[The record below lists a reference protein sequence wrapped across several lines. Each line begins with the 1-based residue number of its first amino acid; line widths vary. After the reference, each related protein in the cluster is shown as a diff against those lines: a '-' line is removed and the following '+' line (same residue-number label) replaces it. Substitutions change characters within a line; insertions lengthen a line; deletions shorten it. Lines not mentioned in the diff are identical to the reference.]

1 MMTMFADIIVDI
13 SLGQLDKTFQYSI
26 PNALIDKVSVGSFV
40 KVPFGNGGR
49 TLEGFVLSISDEPKI
64 ELSRIKP
71 VISVEEDKVRAETE
85 LIRLAYFIKVHYGST
100 MNQALK
106 TVLPIRKKVKPK
118 ENKIVKLSVE
128 PDIARGELSE
138 MGTRKRH
145 SIAKER
151 LLAALI
157 EEGEIP
163 WDILTSKLDIPTSA
177 IRDLEKKCLLNV
189 RSEKTYR
196 NPVVHSKNAER
207 PELNEYQQKA
217 VNRFI
222 SDYAEG
228 LRNTYLLYGIT
239 GSGKTEVYMSM
250 IEKVLAL
257 GKDIIVLIPEIA
269 LTYQTLMRFY
279 GRFGDQVSVIHSR
292 LSDGERFDQ
301 FERAKNGDVKIMVGP
316 RSALFTPFQNLG
328 LIIID
333 EEQET
338 AYKSETVPKYHAREV
353 AEERCR
359 LSDASLVLGSATP
372 SLEAF
377 ERAREGKY
385 IRLDLPERV
394 EDRHLPKTHIVD
406 MREELK
412 AGNRTM
418 ISDALMDA
426 LTDRLQKN
434 EQSMLFLNRRG
445 LMGFISCRSCGTVI
459 KCPHCDV
466 SLSLHRDGK
475 LHCHYCGYMTE
486 NVKVC
491 PKCGSKYI
499 GTMRAGTEKL
509 EEFLKEKFP
518 QAAVLR
524 MDADTTSGKE
534 GHEKILSQFAN
545 READILLGTQMIVK
559 GHDFSGVTLMGII
572 VADMSL
578 NASDYRAGER
588 TFDLLTQAA
597 GRAGRG
603 EREGDVYIQTY
614 QPENFVIQ
622 ASAAQDYEAFFKE
635 EIAYRKIMH
644 YPPMSHLLLIQCMC
658 ENHERLEEKTKLIY
672 HLIKEKNPKINI
684 LKPVDASISKIN
696 DTYRMAIYI
705 KDDSYERLI
714 TAKDIVSDALLNMSA
729 LKGITIF
736 FDFDPVNGY

>member
-1 MMTMFADIIVDI
+1 MFADIIVDI
-13 SLGQLDKTFQYSI
+13 SLGQLDKTFQYLI
-26 PNALIDKVSVGSFV
+26 PDALADKVSVGSFV
-40 KVPFGNGGR
+40 TVPFGNGGR
-49 TLEGFVLSISDEPKI
+49 TLDGFVLSISDTPKI

-71 VISVEEDKVRAETE
+71 IISVEEDKVRAESE

-106 TVLPIRKKVKPK
+106 TVLPVKKRVKPK
-118 ENKIVKLSVE
+118 ENKIVKLSVDL
-128 PDIARGELSE
+128 DIARGELSK
-138 MGTRKRH
+138 MRTIKRH
-145 SIAKER
+145 SVAKER
-151 LLAALI
+151 LLSALI
-157 EEGEIP
+157 DEGEIP
-163 WDILTSKLDIPTSA
+163 WDILTTKLDIPSAA
-177 IRDLEKKCLLNV
+177 IRALEKKCLLNV
-189 RSEKTYR
+189 RTEKTYR
-196 NPVVHSKNAER
+196 NPVISSRNAER
-207 PELNEYQQKA
+207 KALNEFQQKA
-217 VNRFI
+217 VDVFTN
-222 SDYAEG
+222 DYEG
-228 LRNTYLLYGIT
+228 SIRNTYLLYGVT

-250 IEKVLAL
+250 IEKVLFL
-257 GKDIIVLIPEIA
+257 GKEAIVLIPEIA

-279 GRFGDQVSVIHSR
+279 GRFGDMVSVIHSR
-292 LSDGERFDQ
+292 LSEGERFDQ
-301 FERAKNGDVKIMVGP
+301 FERAKNGDIKIMVGP

-359 LSDASLVLGSATP
+359 LSNASLVLGSATP

-377 ERAREGKY
+377 ERAKEGKY

-394 EDRHLPKTHIVD
+394 EERHLPKTHIVD

-412 AGNRTM
+412 HGNRTM

-426 LTDRLQKN
+426 LTDRLEKN

-475 LHCHYCGYMTE
+475 LHCHYCGYTTE
-486 NVKVC
+486 NVKAC
-491 PKCGSKYI
+491 PKCGSKFI

-518 QAAVLR
+518 SATILR

-534 GHEKILSQFAN
+534 GYEKILSQFAN

-572 VADMSL
+572 AADMSL

-614 QPENFVIQ
+614 QPENFAIK

-635 EIAYRKIMH
+635 EIAYRKLMH

-658 ENHERLEEKTKLIY
+658 ENHEKLVQKTEFIY
-672 HLIKEKNPKINI
+672 ELIKDKDSEINI
-684 LKPVDASISKIN
+684 LKPVDAAISKIN
-696 DTYRMAIYI
+696 DVCRMAIYI
-705 KDDSYERLI
+705 KADSYERLI
-714 TAKDIVSDALLNMSA
+714 SAKDLVSDALLNA
-729 LKGITIF
+729 RELNGITVF